1 MDNIQGKNKIFTY
14 LLVVFFAIFIGT
26 GIFLLIANKKTFS
39 PNEQAASTSIIKEEK
54 MIIPTAAPTRG
65 FINLQLDNNLNIDN
79 FVKGDLI
86 NLELLGDS
94 DGENI
99 TGFDVLINYDPLTF
113 DFIKAESKLSAF
125 KVYSFI
131 KNNRLTLTV
140 VKTSQDKALTVF
152 KGSSIV
158 SLVFKSKKSG
168 NFTFAILSSFGKETT
183 KFVNDKT
190 EVIYSA
196 TNEIKVTI
204 N

>member
-1 MDNIQGKNKIFTY
+1 MDNTQGNNKIYIY
-14 LLVVFFAIFIGT
+14 LLIVFFAVFVGT
-26 GIFLLIANKKTFS
+26 GIFLMVSNKKIS
-39 PNEQAASTSIIKEEK
+39 PKQEAVSTSTIKQEK

-65 FINLQLDNNLNIDN
+65 FINLQLANNLNINN

-140 VKTSQDKALTVF
+140 VKTSQDKTPTVF

-158 SLVFKSKKSG
+158 DLAFKSKKSG
-168 NFTFAILSSFGKETT
+168 NFTFAILPLFGKEST

-190 EVIYSA
+190 EVIYPA